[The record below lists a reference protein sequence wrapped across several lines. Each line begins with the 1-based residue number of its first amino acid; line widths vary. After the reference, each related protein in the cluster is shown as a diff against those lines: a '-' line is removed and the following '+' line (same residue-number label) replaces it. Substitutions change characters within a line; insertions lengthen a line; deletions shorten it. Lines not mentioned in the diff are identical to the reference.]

1 MKLLD
6 LFEGKTVQLND
17 EDFAGK
23 IQIVKGSS
31 DDMFTVYIDI
41 EYNDIVPNT
50 KQLQDTVSQILT
62 YTVEQIKEEF
72 KVEDGVIF
80 IGQIT
85 IKDRLEGGGSVI
97 LIGTKKNIMR
107 SQGRELVV
115 DIRDSQ
121 NDIVL
126 LKRSIY
132 GIDNLP
138 PKDECMTRL
147 KRDHTIVKAYLRGY
161 TVKDINIEL
170 NLLPRMTSIAQIELD
185 LSSEDN
191 ASNIGFDLGKKLKS
205 YKIRPQINGGPIIGL
220 DQKNP

>member
-1 MKLLD
+1 
-6 LFEGKTVQLND
+6 
-17 EDFAGK
+17 
-23 IQIVKGSS
+23 
-31 DDMFTVYIDI
+31 
-41 EYNDIVPNT
+41 
-50 KQLQDTVSQILT
+50 
-62 YTVEQIKEEF
+62 
-72 KVEDGVIF
+72 
-80 IGQIT
+80 
-85 IKDRLEGGGSVI
+85 
-97 LIGTKKNIMR
+97 MR

-191 ASNIGFDLGKKLKS
+191 ESKIGFDLGKKLKS